1 MHMQMVTRQAPVSR
15 GRLAVP
21 QAPRD
26 CPNDIIDLINDC
38 TTFAPVS
45 ILIRQV
51 SPLLSGHFRL
61 NHESSK
67 YAFRIDSIRYQYLCC
82 TGAFQVEAMEIS
94 H

>member
-1 MHMQMVTRQAPVSR
+1 VHMQMVTRQAPVSR

-45 ILIRQV
+45 PALYDA
-51 SPLLSGHFRL
+51 P
-61 NHESSK
+61 SSHNTEQK
-67 YAFRIDSIRYQYLCC
+67 VPKGVHQLAHATLHY
-82 TGAFQVEAMEIS
+82 
-94 H
+94 

>member
-1 MHMQMVTRQAPVSR
+1 MHMQIVTRQAPVSR

-45 ILIRQV
+45 IFGILPSV
-51 SPLLSGHFRL
+51 VGRL
-61 NHESSK
+61 QPSHESNK
-67 YAFRIDSIRYQYLCC
+67 D
-82 TGAFQVEAMEIS
+82 AFQIDGV
-94 H
+94 